1 MSADRHNLKS
11 KMAYIEVGIIA
22 VVGVIVAIA
31 TPSRVWSN

>member
-11 KMAYIEVGIIA
+11 KMAYIEVGIVA

-31 TPSRVWSN
+31 YAVSRFSN